1 MEIYLVLRETKWK
14 IPRSYGDY
22 GDYWDTET
30 EVISAHRTVEDAE
43 KMVETKTALEKN
55 EDVSY
60 YIDYVKLS

>member
-43 KMVETKTALEKN
+43 KMIETKTALETN

-60 YIDYVKLS
+60 YLDYVTLS